1 MVEAVFSPGGVP
13 ECERDLHE
21 AVAQQQG
28 QNQQAPSVGGGGYQV
43 GKLAPERKGRGDD
56 KWYKNFR
63 SIINITDLSINLEIE
78 GYSMNKIHSLV
89 LPSLGCGEDRSV
101 GYLQRCYDV
110 LHHHEVDKEDDKN
123 DEERH
128 VEESVLDQ
136 SS

>member
-1 MVEAVFSPGGVP
+1 
-13 ECERDLHE
+13 
-21 AVAQQQG
+21 
-28 QNQQAPSVGGGGYQV
+28 
-43 GKLAPERKGRGDD
+43 
-56 KWYKNFR
+56 
-63 SIINITDLSINLEIE
+63 
-78 GYSMNKIHSLV
+78 MNKIHSLV

-136 SS
+136 SSQDLLPNTEVTCQYVRLGQREYNPTQRMC